1 MGTLHR
7 CSGFYTVQTVFSI
20 TLHLTLP
27 LTGNFLLFQI
37 LTSWFSWIHQNTG
50 CSLFTSWTHMNA
62 TTIWESVLADLE
74 SSTHQEQF
82 SDMSCSFRECE
93 LIITKGDLEYTED
106 LPMSSAGNKN
116 SSPLLFI
123 IYLSV
128 NVKFTVAYSYFKGRF
143 HLTERLCFPSRGIPN
158 RSGSRYEMKGGPS
171 DIPGGPRLWVGG
183 GGGDYIFIN
192 IKII

>member
-1 MGTLHR
+1 
-7 CSGFYTVQTVFSI
+7 
-20 TLHLTLP
+20 
-27 LTGNFLLFQI
+27 
-37 LTSWFSWIHQNTG
+37 
-50 CSLFTSWTHMNA
+50 MNA
-62 TTIWESVLADLE
+62 TTVWESVLADLE

-116 SSPLLFI
+116 CSPLLFI

-143 HLTERLCFPSRGIPN
+143 HLTERLCFPYWGIPN
-158 RSGSRYEMKGGPS
+158 NVYFPLPISTSKPYSAACVHRSPFSSSVTCK
-171 DIPGGPRLWVGG
+171 
-183 GGGDYIFIN
+183 
-192 IKII
+192 